1 MPHTKLPWIQILW
14 QDEFGDDHCSIRS
27 QDESVTIAELACSGQ
42 AEREEFNEMIENS
55 ALILKAASLVYSH
68 AALVAACEA
77 ARLYMSDT
85 DERAEQERRAYEA
98 TGGEVTAVEAIVAQI
113 NAALAQAQEAK

>member
-68 AALVAACEA
+68 AALVAACEEA
-77 ARLYMSDT
+77 LEYMSLNP
-85 DERAEQERRAYEA
+85 EIFNPYL
-98 TGGEVTAVEAIVAQI
+98 AQQL
-113 NAALAQAQEAK
+113 ASALAQAQEAK